1 MTEQFDAIVVGSG
14 QGGGPLASA
23 LAEAGRTTAL
33 IEREHL
39 GGTCVNEGCTPT
51 KTMVASGRVAYLA
64 RRGADYGVKTGEI
77 TIDMEVVRNR
87 KRDIVDSFRGGS
99 EKQAFSTEGLSVLM
113 GEGRFS
119 GPKEITVKL
128 NDGGSRT
135 LAAETIVINVG
146 ERPAPPNIVGAD
158 KVTILNSTS
167 IMELNAV
174 PEHLVVIGGGY
185 VGLEFG
191 QLFRRLGADV
201 TIVHRGEHLLAREDP
216 DIADAMHKILEEDGI
231 RILLKASATSVSGQD
246 GILEVTVKMDGSE
259 ELISASH
266 MLQAAGRIPNSGILD
281 LEVAGIETDDRG
293 YIVVDEHLATSA
305 PGVYGI
311 GDVLPGPKFTH
322 ISYDDYR
329 ILRAN
334 LIDGERRSTAGRI
347 VPYTVFTDPQLGRVG
362 VSEGDAR
369 KQGLSIRIARMP
381 MASVARALETDE
393 TRGVMKVIVDA
404 ETEQILGVAIL
415 GVDGGEVMSMVQ
427 IAMMGKLPYTALR
440 DGVFAHPNL
449 SESLNNLFFAFTEE
463 K

>member
-1 MTEQFDAIVVGSG
+1 MAEQFDAIVIGSG

-23 LAEAGRTTAL
+23 FAKAGRSTAL

-77 TIDMEVVRNR
+77 TIDMEVVRQR
-87 KRDIVDSFRGGS
+87 KRDMVDSFRGGS

-135 LAAETIVINVG
+135 LTAGTIVINVG
-146 ERPAPPNIVGAD
+146 ERPAPSRIDGAD
-158 KVTILNSTS
+158 KVTILDSTS
-167 IMELNAV
+167 IMELAAV
-174 PEHLVVIGGGY
+174 PGHLVVIGGGY

-191 QLFRRLGADV
+191 QLFRRLGAEV

-231 RILLKASATSVSGQD
+231 RILLTSSATSVSGRD
-246 GILEVTVKMDGSE
+246 GDLQVTIEGDGSE
-259 ELISASH
+259 EVIAASH
-266 MLQAAGRIPNSGILD
+266 ILQAAGRIPNSDSLD
-281 LEVAGIETDDRG
+281 LDVAGVETDKRG
-293 YIVVDEHLATSA
+293 YIVVDEHLATST
-305 PGVYGI
+305 PGIHGV

-329 ILRAN
+329 ILKAN
-334 LIDGERRSTAGRI
+334 LIDGQKRSTAGRI

-369 KQGLSIRIARMP
+369 KQGLSIRIAQMP
-381 MASVARALETDE
+381 MSSVARALETDE
-393 TRGVMKVIVDA
+393 TRGVMKVIVAA
-404 ETEQILGVAIL
+404 ETEQILGAAIL

-449 SESLNNLFFAFTEE
+449 SESLNNLFFAFTDET
-463 K
+463 